1 MIRILRLCIACSAFA
16 SAVAPVY
23 AQISFTTAVGLALKS
38 NPKVLMAQA
47 DVDKALATVQQ
58 LRDAYIPN
66 IVGGS
71 GVGPPS
77 YGFPLGQPSIFNITS
92 QSLVFSYSQRDYL
105 RAARAALDAANL
117 NLKDIREGVAEDTAV
132 TYLALD
138 RDMQRQ
144 AALQQQQ
151 GFADHL
157 VSIVQDRLDAGQD
170 TSIDL
175 TTARLTAAQIRL
187 ARLRAEDETESDRAH
202 LARLIGL
209 PAQALGTTSDS
220 VPPLPTIVSPDLNG
234 TTAILSPAVD
244 SAYAV
249 ARSKRQTAFGDAR
262 YLWRP
267 QVYFEGQYSRFAK
280 YTNIQDYYFRFQQ
293 NNAAVGVQITIPL
306 YDMTHRAKA
315 RESAADAA
323 HAQHEAD
330 TIRDQ
335 FFDNSLRAR
344 HTAAEL
350 STRAEIASLDQQLA
364 RQQLEI
370 LLVQLKA
377 GSGNLS
383 GPQMSPKDEQTAR
396 IAEREKFVA
405 VLNANFEA
413 AQAQISLMRAAGDLE
428 SWLAASVRAQPSIP
442 AKP

>member
-1 MIRILRLCIACSAFA
+1 MIRLLRLCVAFSAFA
-16 SAVAPVY
+16 SAIAPAY
-23 AQISFTTAVGLALKS
+23 AQISFSTAVGLALKS
-38 NPKVLMAQA
+38 SPKVLSAQA
-47 DVDKALATVQQ
+47 DVDKALAVVQQ

-71 GVGPPS
+71 GVGPAS
-77 YGFPLGQPSIFNITS
+77 YGYPLGQPSIFNITA

-105 RAARAALDAANL
+105 RAAQASLDATHL
-117 NLKDIREGVAEDTAV
+117 NLKDIRESVAEDTAV

-144 AALQQQQ
+144 AALQEQQ
-151 GFADHL
+151 GFSDRL
-157 VSIVQDRLDAGQD
+157 VSIVQERLDAGQD

-175 TTARLTAAQIRL
+175 TTCRLTAAQIRL
-187 ARLRAEDETESDRAH
+187 ARLRAEDETAADQAH

-209 PAQALGTTSDS
+209 PAQGIGTTSSS
-220 VPPLPTIVSPDLNG
+220 VPVFPATSSDL
-234 TTAILSPAVD
+234 TAAATVITSPAVE
-244 SAYAV
+244 SAYAI
-249 ARSKRQTAFGDAR
+249 ARSKRETAFGEAR

-267 QVYFEGQYSRFAK
+267 QISFQGQYSRFAK
-280 YTNIQDYYFRFQQ
+280 YTNIQDYYLRFQQ
-293 NNAAVGVQITIPL
+293 NNAAVGVQITVPL
-306 YDMTHRAKA
+306 YDVAHRAKE
-315 RESAADAA
+315 REAAADAA

-335 FFDNSLRAR
+335 FFDSRLRAR

-364 RQQLEI
+364 QQQLEV

-383 GPQMSPKDEQTAR
+383 GPQMNPKDEQTAR

-405 VLNANFEA
+405 FLNATFEA
-413 AQAQISLMRAAGDLE
+413 RQAAISLMRATGELE
-428 SWLAASVRAQPSIP
+428 AWIAAAMRAQPTVPSNP
-442 AKP
+442 